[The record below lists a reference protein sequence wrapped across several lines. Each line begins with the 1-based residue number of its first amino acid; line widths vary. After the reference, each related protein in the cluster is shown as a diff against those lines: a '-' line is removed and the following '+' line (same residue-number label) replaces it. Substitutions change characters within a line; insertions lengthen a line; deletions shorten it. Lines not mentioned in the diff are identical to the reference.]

1 MKILAVRFLNLNSL
15 KGEHEI
21 RFDQSPLADA
31 GLFAIT
37 GPTGAGKT
45 TILDAIT
52 VGLYGLVHRHSSDK
66 PLELMT
72 RHTAESSS
80 EVEFEANGKVYRSKW
95 QIRRSRGK
103 AEGKIQAVHMD
114 LFDCEQNTFFDLKP
128 SQVPDKVAEI
138 CGLDYSQF
146 LRSVMLSQGDFARF
160 LKASPNERSSLL
172 EKITDTGIYSDISK
186 FAFEKAKSERQKKD
200 ELERRL
206 QDSKLLPEEQRQGYE
221 QSIAELTTQES
232 QLDQEAKTLQ
242 QQVQWL

>member
-1 MKILAVRFLNLNSL
+1 MKILAVRFQNLNSL

-21 RFDQSPLADA
+21 RFDQNPLAEA

-52 VGLYGLVHRHSSDK
+52 VGLYGRLHRHNEEK

-72 RHTAESSS
+72 RHTSESTS
-80 EVEFEANGKVYRSKW
+80 EVEFEANGKRYRSKW

-103 AEGKIQAVHMD
+103 VDGKIQAVHMELCD
-114 LFDCEQNTFFDLKP
+114 LEDEKPFDLKP
-128 SQVPDKVAEI
+128 SQVPDKVAEL

-160 LKASPNERSSLL
+160 LKANSNERSNLL
-172 EKITDTGIYSDISK
+172 EKITDTGIYSQISK
-186 FAFEKAKSERQKKD
+186 FAFEKA
-200 ELERRL
+200 
-206 QDSKLLPEEQRQGYE
+206 
-221 QSIAELTTQES
+221 
-232 QLDQEAKTLQ
+232 
-242 QQVQWL
+242 